1 MNKQLQILLFIYF
14 ITGFSMFIIVF
25 IRTYINKDLFTGRK
39 TRIIDWPN
47 CDLMCL
53 SHFIMY
59 TLLGYYSPKYWYI
72 SFILSIIWEYSEEYM
87 EKHNI
92 QIISNFKNDIITNT
106 LGLTLG
112 IILKC
117 FKII

>member
-1 MNKQLQILLFIYF
+1 
-14 ITGFSMFIIVF
+14 
-25 IRTYINKDLFTGRK
+25 
-39 TRIIDWPN
+39 
-47 CDLMCL
+47 
-53 SHFIMY
+53 MY

>member
-1 MNKQLQILLFIYF
+1 MDKQLQKLLLIYF
-14 ITGFSMFIIVF
+14 ITGFSIFIIVL
-25 IRTYINKDLFTGRK
+25 IRTYINKDLFRK
-39 TRIIDWPN
+39 TRIINCLD

-87 EKHNI
+87 EKYNI
-92 QIISNFKNDIITNT
+92 PIISNFRNDIITNT
-106 LGLTLG
+106 MGLTLG
-112 IILKC
+112 IILN
-117 FKII
+117 